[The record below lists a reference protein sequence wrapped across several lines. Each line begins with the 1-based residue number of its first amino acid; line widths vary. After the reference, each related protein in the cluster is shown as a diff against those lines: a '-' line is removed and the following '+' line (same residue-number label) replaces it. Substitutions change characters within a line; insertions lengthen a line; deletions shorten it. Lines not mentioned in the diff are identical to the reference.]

1 MSNHYVLSIDPGL
14 STGIVLGHY
23 TETEPY
29 VQDAFW
35 QVEEGLPGFLRWHEE
50 HFDQDRWD
58 CWVFP
63 ELDMLGGVSV
73 TVVCEQFVPLASA
86 RAFRV
91 EELEPIRIEG
101 AIEALD
107 IAAVWQRAGA
117 QVLAGGDTPAQRKKA
132 SDDLL
137 RRAGL
142 WTTGKMVS
150 MPDSNDVN
158 SAQKHAMHYMAF
170 DLKHEPTMKA
180 YFGGVA

>member
-29 VQDAFW
+29 VRDAFW
-35 QVEEGLPGFLRWHEE
+35 QVEEGLPGFKRWLKVH
-50 HFDQDRWD
+50 WD
-58 CWVFP
+58 VLGYWWFP
-63 ELDMLGGVSV
+63 EAAAETFGFPEP
-73 TVVCEQFVPLASA
+73 TVVVEQFVPLASA
-86 RAFRV
+86 RAFKV

-101 AIEALD
+101 AIEALE

-142 WTTGKMVS
+142 WTTGKMVN

-158 SAQKHAMHYMAF
+158 SAQKHGMHYMAF

-180 YFGGVA
+180 YFGGIA